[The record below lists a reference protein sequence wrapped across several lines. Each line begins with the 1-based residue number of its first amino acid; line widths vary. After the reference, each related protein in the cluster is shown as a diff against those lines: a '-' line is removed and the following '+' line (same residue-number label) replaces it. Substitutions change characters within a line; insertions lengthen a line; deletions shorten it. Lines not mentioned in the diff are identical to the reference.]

1 MGINWRLSTL
11 LACWQPA
18 QWEKLNRRDHSEVG
32 RTFGE
37 FLDLD
42 KINFV
47 PNNCGFSPTGA
58 DLRLRRHL
66 LMAYNNA
73 GQVVQ
78 TELIKVQPEQ

>member
-37 FLDLD
+37 FLGLD
-42 KINFV
+42 KISFV
-47 PNNCGFSPTGA
+47 AQTTA
-58 DLRLRRHL
+58 DSARR
-66 LMAYNNA
+66 
-73 GQVVQ
+73 
-78 TELIKVQPEQ
+78 ELASSTSTYGLQ